1 MCLWIVVNSCD
12 IMAVAQRKDLLEG
25 KKMNKNTW
33 ILLIVGIILIGLFM
47 ISWLVF
53 KNLKVSDWI
62 ALGLGILDLV
72 ILVISLKKK

>member
-62 ALGLGILDLV
+62 ALGIGILDLV